1 MNQTSSDLKPALRL
15 HYLDGIRGLAALY
28 VVFHH
33 AYLQVT
39 GPEESKILTEQIPPL
54 ALMSVRWLEYGSF
67 SVAIFIIL
75 SGYCLMLPVVSRG
88 ILSGGWIEYIK
99 RRAKRILPPYY
110 AALGLSL
117 LLVLIFPF
125 LNKPSGTIWDV
136 TGDAFSLQSILSHL
150 FLIHNWKGAW
160 ASKINYPMWTV
171 STEWQIYFLLPLIL
185 LPLWRKFGLWVMTI
199 AAIFIGFA
207 PHYLLNGFLDRA
219 KPWYFSLFALGAAA
233 AVISTSTESKYIKL
247 RQQIPWGVVATF
259 FVVLLS
265 VIVIPQ
271 ERSWLDT
278 HEMVSDQLVA
288 GMAFCVLV
296 QCTQT
301 AMNGKMIESNSPRTW
316 LLKLL
321 SHPWAI
327 GLGSFSYSLYLVHA
341 PILALIDLPLKAAH
355 VSSTLRLVIGLGVSV
370 PISVGISYLFYWV
383 FERPLMRRSNT
394 TNKSNVNG

>member
-1 MNQTSSDLKPALRL
+1 MNQTSSDRKPALRL

-39 GPEESKILTEQIPPL
+39 GPEESKVLAEQIPAL
-54 ALMSVRWLEYGSF
+54 ALMSVRWLEFGSF

-110 AALGLSL
+110 AAIGLSL

-125 LNKPSGTIWDV
+125 LNQPSGTIWDV
-136 TGDAFSLQSILSHL
+136 TEDTFSLQSILPHL
-150 FLIHNWKGAW
+150 FLVHNWRGVW
-160 ASKINYPMWTV
+160 AFKINYPMWTV

-199 AAIFIGFA
+199 AAVVVGFA

-233 AVISTSTESKYIKL
+233 AVISTSTEPQYIKL
-247 RQQIPWGVVATF
+247 RQQIPWGVAATF
-259 FVVLLS
+259 FAVLVS

-271 ERSWLDT
+271 ERNWLDT
-278 HEMVSDQLVA
+278 HEVVSDPLVA
-288 GMAFCVLV
+288 GVTFCALV

-301 AMNGKMIESNSPRTW
+301 AMNGKMIESNSPKTW

-321 SHPWAI
+321 SHPWAL
-327 GLGSFSYSLYLVHA
+327 GLGAFSYSLYLVHA

-355 VSSTLRLVIGLGVSV
+355 VSSTLRLAIGLGISV
-370 PISVGISYLFYWV
+370 PISVGVSYLFYWI
-383 FERPLMRRSNT
+383 FERPLMRRSN
-394 TNKSNVNG
+394 KANVNAL